1 MDKLTFMKLTE
12 VLGKEHNINILEEIY
27 IKEWATAT
35 EIANELKVHVAT
47 AMRKLS
53 ELENAGLVKK
63 RNRKGTNRPTYE
75 YTLTNS
81 KINLSLDFA
90 KTSKKKSGEAIKEA
104 ERLYIRENANPD
116 IVFEMNEKEKA
127 ITKVNLM
134 QKTVGGLR
142 RKVENS
148 LTLTELEGRFLWK
161 LPFKSEPS
169 KSIIEICLKSNI
181 EKPSEIKKIL
191 KLVDNLKK
199 LKVIEIVN

>member
-53 ELENAGLVKK
+53 ELENIGLVKK
-63 RNRKGTNRPTYE
+63 RLRKGTNRPTYE
-75 YTLTNS
+75 YTLTSS
-81 KINLSLDFA
+81 KIDLSLDFA
-90 KTSKKKSGEAIKEA
+90 KTSRKKSGEAVKEA
-104 ERLYIRENANPD
+104 ERMYIRENANPD
-116 IVFEMNEKEKA
+116 IVFEMNEKDKV

-142 RKVENS
+142 KKVEKS
-148 LTLTELEGRFLWK
+148 LSLTELEGRFLWK
-161 LPFKSEPS
+161 LPFKSEPG
-169 KSIIEICLKSNI
+169 KSIIEICLNSNI
-181 EKPSEIKKIL
+181 KKPSEIKKIL